1 MKLKILLLAG
11 LTTLSASAFA
21 GRNSTPDLRNA
32 VALSCKSAGLGY
44 FNLINLDG
52 DAAYVSSRKNPIVIT
67 KQTDDTL
74 GFKYRDQS
82 GYKFKL
88 VFSKVVNHED
98 VSQKSYQTLAGVF
111 VNGDIETEI
120 ECNVHAE

>member
-52 DAAYVSSRKNPIVIT
+52 DAAYVSSRKTPSLSLSRLMTLLVLSIVIN
-67 KQTDDTL
+67 QDINL
-74 GFKYRDQS
+74 NWSSR
-82 GYKFKL
+82 KL
-88 VFSKVVNHED
+88 
-98 VSQKSYQTLAGVF
+98 
-111 VNGDIETEI
+111 
-120 ECNVHAE
+120 